1 MGCSTTV
8 RVETGTATIVKI
20 IEHPISVRQ
29 AFWSPY
35 KRVARMISEQIAKM
49 SAAREKEIQAKAA
62 KIISETPKK
71 AKAGQGAPKQ
81 AFDIAKF
88 AGIFAAIGLAIG
100 ALATAIA
107 SVFTGFMELV
117 WWQMPLAALGL
128 LLAISGPSMIVAYL
142 KLRKR
147 NLAPILDANG
157 WAVNTRAMINVAF
170 GASLTRTA
178 ALPPGSHQILKDPFA
193 KKKLWKLYVLLIGF
207 LIAAGVLLHRGYL
220 QEWWKQYVVKEK
232 TVKVME
238 GSAPT
243 QKPDQ
248 PASSRK

>member
-1 MGCSTTV
+1 VFYDSEG
-8 RVETGTATIVKI
+8 RDWDATIVKI
-20 IEHPISVRQ
+20 VEHPISVRQ

-35 KRVARMISEQIAKM
+35 KRVARMISEQVAKM
-49 SAAREKEIQAKAA
+49 SAAREKEVQTKVDTALTKT
-62 KIISETPKK
+62 SKK
-71 AKAGQGAPKQ
+71 TKAGQGSPGQ

-100 ALATAIA
+100 ALGTAIA
-107 SVFTGFMELV
+107 SMLTGFMELV

-157 WAVNTRAMINVAF
+157 WAVNTRAMINIPF

-178 ALPPGSHQILKDPFA
+178 TLPPGSRQTFKDPFA
-193 KKKLWKLYVLLIGF
+193 KKKLWKLYVVLIGF
-207 LIAAGVLLHRGYL
+207 LVAAGVLLYNGYL
-220 QEWWKQYVVKEK
+220 QEWWKQCVVKEK
-232 TVKVME
+232 TVQVME
-238 GSAPT
+238 GSEPT
-243 QKPDQ
+243 QKPA
-248 PASSRK
+248 PSSK